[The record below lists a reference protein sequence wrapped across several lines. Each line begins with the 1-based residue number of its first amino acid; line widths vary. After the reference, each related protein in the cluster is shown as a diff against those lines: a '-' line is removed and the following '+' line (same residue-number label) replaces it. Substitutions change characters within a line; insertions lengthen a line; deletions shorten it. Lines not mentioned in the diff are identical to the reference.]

1 MILRKPATRRVS
13 FFRYALLLLIAASS
27 LCTSHAQGISGT
39 VSEAFSHHPIP
50 DATISI
56 SLNDTT
62 LYTTMTDSLGHYIY
76 TIPHAGRYLIEA
88 NAEGYLPTLQADIIL
103 DGYSTRTVDLSMEK
117 TSWILTPVIVSAM
130 PKQTTPYIR
139 TITADDMV
147 STAGNYDDP
156 VRAALSDPGMVALND
171 QANHF
176 SARGKSPV
184 FNTWQL
190 EGLDIVNPNHTSNAG
205 TFSDLPTQYG
215 GGVNMFSAQTLGSTD
230 LFMGINPVQVNN
242 LSGATTNMHLHESAI
257 PEMRVKAGLLGFEF
271 GGSNQP
277 DVHNTIDFN
286 VRYSFTGLLTTL
298 GADFGG
304 ERISYYD
311 GVLSWRNTGAHHTLK
326 TFAWYGYSENLFD
339 HRTDT
344 AEIEEYKDFFDINY
358 GNSIIGLG
366 STYTHTLGAKSSLHA
381 GAAWSTNET
390 IYERFGTF
398 ETHTDSIND
407 RDRINLLSAFIE
419 CSIPHSTRI
428 KSLIGINYKNRS
440 YSTDDVNSYSYLPF
454 PEESMMRPYVN
465 TAIDFS
471 PSLHLDVGLDLSW
484 SLSHPSADPGYR
496 ASLQWNT
503 GDRSIVFAGLRHGAG
518 EASYSANKPFRPPHI
533 LNTFYEAGWN
543 LVGARHSLT
552 IDAYAHRMD
561 RLLRLD
567 LSGGYVHM
575 ADYPYDRPNTL
586 WPASYTTDASALYY
600 GVEGQWEYRNSGW
613 RCMVN
618 QSLYHSAR
626 DNAANQY
633 VAGRY
638 NGQYATHLVLAREII
653 RERNGK
659 SRIWNIGLRAMW
671 HGGLWEQQIDTL
683 ASAQYYTTI
692 YTVGG
697 NFNRRIQDYRRLD
710 LSIVRT
716 VGDSKVR
723 WRYALDIQ
731 NVLGLTNVAYTY
743 YDPYLKQVVDQQQLG
758 LIPVLS
764 VQASW

>member
-1 MILRKPATRRVS
+1 
-13 FFRYALLLLIAASS
+13 
-27 LCTSHAQGISGT
+27 
-39 VSEAFSHHPIP
+39 
-50 DATISI
+50 
-56 SLNDTT
+56 
-62 LYTTMTDSLGHYIY
+62 
-76 TIPHAGRYLIEA
+76 
-88 NAEGYLPTLQADIIL
+88 
-103 DGYSTRTVDLSMEK
+103 
-117 TSWILTPVIVSAM
+117 
-130 PKQTTPYIR
+130 
-139 TITADDMV
+139 
-147 STAGNYDDP
+147 
-156 VRAALSDPGMVALND
+156 
-171 QANHF
+171 
-176 SARGKSPV
+176 
-184 FNTWQL
+184 
-190 EGLDIVNPNHTSNAG
+190 
-205 TFSDLPTQYG
+205 
-215 GGVNMFSAQTLGSTD
+215 
-230 LFMGINPVQVNN
+230 
-242 LSGATTNMHLHESAI
+242 
-257 PEMRVKAGLLGFEF
+257 
-271 GGSNQP
+271 
-277 DVHNTIDFN
+277 
-286 VRYSFTGLLTTL
+286 
-298 GADFGG
+298 
-304 ERISYYD
+304 
-311 GVLSWRNTGAHHTLK
+311 
-326 TFAWYGYSENLFD
+326 
-339 HRTDT
+339 
-344 AEIEEYKDFFDINY
+344 
-358 GNSIIGLG
+358 
-366 STYTHTLGAKSSLHA
+366 
-381 GAAWSTNET
+381 
-390 IYERFGTF
+390 
-398 ETHTDSIND
+398 
-407 RDRINLLSAFIE
+407 
-419 CSIPHSTRI
+419 
-428 KSLIGINYKNRS
+428 
-440 YSTDDVNSYSYLPF
+440 
-454 PEESMMRPYVN
+454 MMRPYVN